1 MAKDRVPPETLDSHC
16 CESYKPHPDP
26 ASSTVVHNDVLRWAY
41 MSERFASWQLDALIA
56 VGGLGEIWR
65 ASRENSPSG
74 EFPRADPRIGADAD
88 ARTFLR
94 GNSPDAA
101 LKRIHTHL
109 LRNDEARSQFAREQE
124 LAMTLPRHPNV
135 VAGIEADAIDGR
147 PYIALELVPGEDLRR
162 TLMPAPSRAEPAP
175 ARALLSRDRAVSIV
189 LAACDAA
196 SHLHANGWVHGDINP
211 SNLVSDGER
220 VVLID
225 LGIAR
230 AIGEAGTPRG
240 THAYMAPEQVR
251 GEAWTPATDVFALGV
266 VLWEL
271 VAGAR
276 LFHRGPTWLSMQAV
290 IEHVP
295 ATLPDR
301 ELDAI
306 ARVAL
311 AKHAVDRIATP
322 HELAERL
329 RATTN

>member
-1 MAKDRVPPETLDSHC
+1 MAQDRVPPETLDTHG
-16 CESYKPHPDP
+16 CESYKPHPDL
-26 ASSTVVHNDVLRWAY
+26 ASSTGTHNAVLRWAY
-41 MSERFASWQLDALIA
+41 MSERFSSWQLETLIA

-65 ASRENSPSG
+65 ASRASSP
-74 EFPRADPRIGADAD
+74 A
-88 ARTFLR
+88 
-94 GNSPDAA
+94 AA

-109 LRNDEARSQFAREQE
+109 LRNDEARSQFAREQD

-135 VAGIEADAIDGR
+135 VAGIEADEIEGR

-162 TLMPAPSRAEPAP
+162 TLMSAPSPATP
-175 ARALLSRDRAVSIV
+175 TPTRGLGSRALLSRDRSLSII

-196 SHLHANGWVHGDINP
+196 SHLHTNGWVHGDINP

-220 VVLID
+220 IVLID

-230 AIGEAGTPRG
+230 EIGEGGTPRG

-290 IEHVP
+290 IDHEP
-295 ATLPDR
+295 AALPDR
-301 ELDAI
+301 ELDVI
-306 ARVAL
+306 ARAAL
-311 AKHAVDRIATP
+311 AKNVVDRIATP

-329 RATTN
+329 RATAN

>member
-1 MAKDRVPPETLDSHC
+1 
-16 CESYKPHPDP
+16 
-26 ASSTVVHNDVLRWAY
+26 

-65 ASRENSPSG
+65 ASRENSP
-74 EFPRADPRIGADAD
+74 E
-88 ARTFLR
+88 
-94 GNSPDAA
+94 AA

-109 LRNDEARSQFAREQE
+109 LRNDEARSQFEREQQ

-175 ARALLSRDRAVSIV
+175 ARALLSRARAVSIV
-189 LAACDAA
+189 LDACDAA

-311 AKHAVDRIATP
+311 AKHAADRIATP